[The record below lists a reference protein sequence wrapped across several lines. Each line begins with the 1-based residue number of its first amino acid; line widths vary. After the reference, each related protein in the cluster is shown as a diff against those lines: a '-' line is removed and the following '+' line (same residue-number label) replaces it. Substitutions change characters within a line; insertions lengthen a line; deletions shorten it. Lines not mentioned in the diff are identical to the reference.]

1 MSSTVLY
8 QCLDFSRVNMV
19 LFFFKGHFF
28 YWWRNLKTKEKEV
41 KFYFRSSTAPA
52 NIEILQKSLFSFR
65 IPRRNKI
72 PGSRSLLT
80 HAWVGTR
87 KATTLVTSMSPREA
101 CERNNT
107 ALRTSSAHSH
117 ELWCLLSMAKSEIA
131 SAFASGTV
139 SLFSSAS
146 DFSSGKFTAFFF
158 IVAVLVR

>member
-1 MSSTVLY
+1 
-8 QCLDFSRVNMV
+8 MV
-19 LFFFKGHFF
+19 LFIFKDHFF
-28 YWWRNLKTKEKEV
+28 LLMK
-41 KFYFRSSTAPA
+41 KFKDKRERSEILFSFINCTCK
-52 NIEILQKSLFSFR
+52 IEILQKSLFSFQ

-72 PGSRSLLT
+72 PGSHSLLT

-107 ALRTSSAHSH
+107 ALRTSSADSH
-117 ELWCLLSMAKSEIA
+117 ELWCLLSMAKSELA

-139 SLFSSAS
+139 SLFSAAS